1 MPASKAQRAAT
12 AQRRRQAIALRLA
25 GADLQTIADR
35 LGYAGRAAVCVDL
48 GRAYDVALAEMTRD
62 AEELRALELAR
73 LDRLQAAVWAAAM
86 AGNVRA
92 ADTAL
97 RVIDRRCRLL
107 GLDAPQRH
115 EVITMTQIEAEIVRL
130 EAELGTLPPAQRPAL
145 PPGPTPPAPPHPP
158 PG

>member
-48 GRAYDVALAEMTRD
+48 RRAHDVALAD
-62 AEELRALELAR
+62 ASHDLETWRALELAR
-73 LDRLQAAVWAAAM
+73 LDRLQAAVWADAL

-92 ADTAL
+92 VDAAV
-97 RVIDRRCRLL
+97 RIIDRRCRLL

-115 EVITMTQIEAEIVRL
+115 EVITMGAIEAEIGRL
-130 EAELGTLPPAQRPAL
+130 EAELGVAPATPPPAL
-145 PPGPTPPAPPHPP
+145 PPGPAPPAPPHPP
-158 PG
+158 G